1 MEVQYSF
8 ITNSNGQGK
17 YSVVMS
23 AWYIDQETGNRVE
36 LGSSV
41 KSELSLKD
49 AFSTQTEF
57 INKHYKTE
65 EKSAVALKKEE

>member
-8 ITNSNGQGK
+8 ITNSNGKDK

-36 LGSSV
+36 LDSSV
-41 KSELSLKD
+41 KVELTLTD
-49 AFSTQTEF
+49 AFISQSEF
-57 INKHYKTE
+57 MNKDYQVE
-65 EKSAVALKKEE
+65 LNKEE

>member
-8 ITNSNGQGK
+8 ITNSNGKDK

-41 KSELSLKD
+41 KAELTLKD
-49 AFSTQTEF
+49 AFIAQSEF
-57 INKHYKTE
+57 MDKDYRVEDKSELKTE
-65 EKSAVALKKEE
+65 E

>member
-1 MEVQYSF
+1 METQYSF

-36 LGSSV
+36 LASYV
-41 KSELSLKD
+41 KAELSLKD
-49 AFSTQTEF
+49 AFIAQSEF
-57 INKHYKTE
+57 MDKDYRVEYKSEFKTE
-65 EKSAVALKKEE
+65 G

>member
-8 ITNSNGQGK
+8 ITNSNGNDK

-41 KSELSLKD
+41 KSELTLKD
-49 AFSTQTEF
+49 AFIAQSEF
-57 INKHYKTE
+57 MDKDYRVEDKSELKTE
-65 EKSAVALKKEE
+65 E